1 MNKKL
6 VEAIIE
12 HFKEN
17 IYSNSS
23 GEVVVK
29 DGGKFEFEVN
39 YDRYEA
45 TVRGEDA
52 HKIVIHED
60 GGKDFLLEDK
70 EYMFCGRH
78 NRYDFN
84 DTDINV
90 KDYDTKEEL
99 EEAIKERYTG
109 ATILPLYMYEHSG
122 IALSTT
128 PFSCPWDSG
137 RLGFVIMTKEM
148 AQDRGLETK
157 EQIEEAIKNGVEY
170 WNKVESETL
179 WYVSYEIAKICSCCE
194 RDGEFEESENISCF
208 QDEMTKDV
216 VNLIAD
222 QD

>member
-1 MNKKL
+1 MNKVL

-17 IYSNSS
+17 IYNNVS
-23 GEVVVK
+23 GEVATEG
-29 DGGKFEFEVN
+29 GGKFDYEVR

-45 TVRGEDA
+45 VVRGEDA
-52 HKIVIHED
+52 HRIVIHED
-60 GGKDFLLEDK
+60 GGKDFLLEYK

-78 NRYDFN
+78 RSYNFN
-84 DTDINV
+84 DTDLDAY
-90 KDYDTKEEL
+90 DYDTKEEL
-99 EEAIKERYTG
+99 EEAIKERYKG

-157 EQIEEAIKNGVEY
+157 EQIEEAIRNGVEY
-170 WNKVESETL
+170 WNKVESETY
-179 WYVSYEIAKICSCCE
+179 WYVGYEIATICKCCE
-194 RDGEFEESENISCF
+194 RDGEFKESENISCF

>member
-1 MNKKL
+1 MNKVL

-12 HFKEN
+12 NFKKN

-70 EYMFCGRH
+70 DIMFCGRH

-99 EEAIKERYTG
+99 EEAIKERYEG

-137 RLGFVIMTKEM
+137 RLGFVIMTKEK
-148 AQDRGLETK
+148 AKELELTTEQD
-157 EQIEEAIKNGVEY
+157 IIDAINGSVKY
-170 WNKVESETL
+170 WNKVESETY
-179 WYVSYEIAKICSCCE
+179 WYIGYEIATICKCCE
-194 RDGEFEESENISCF
+194 REGEFDESFNVSCF
-208 QDEMTKDV
+208 MEDMTDEAV
-216 VNLIAD
+216 CVIAD